1 MFGKRIYQRLI
12 NTSDIE
18 PGSSEPPP
26 KVGKQ
31 PQFQPDGLIRVGTGL
46 EWHHFRRSGGNQSGV
61 DYGFEH
67 TNTLTRCGA
76 RAGLGFPAGPVK
88 PCLHPPAPSTGS
100 REIESRNALAFAGVG
115 SPAQKPGW
123 SPPHN
128 GPGRAKHERPSF
140 RSKSH
145 NRRQAAVRDEKS
157 SAILPQCRNCC
168 RGFLTASPP
177 MGAVTDPGDPGDFEY
192 LLLRC

>member
-67 TNTLTRCGA
+67 TNTPV
-76 RAGLGFPAGPVK
+76 AGRVPDWGFQRV
-88 PCLHPPAPSTGS
+88 
-100 REIESRNALAFAGVG
+100 
-115 SPAQKPGW
+115 
-123 SPPHN
+123 
-128 GPGRAKHERPSF
+128 
-140 RSKSH
+140 RSNH
-145 NRRQAAVRDEKS
+145 AY
-157 SAILPQCRNCC
+157 ILPRRLQDR
-168 RGFLTASPP
+168 
-177 MGAVTDPGDPGDFEY
+177 EK
-192 LLLRC
+192 